1 MGGNLFPP
9 IFVCSK
15 ITAHH
20 PSSETT
26 RMKNTKVLLVV
37 ATIIAMTLCQ
47 FVIRAQVTA
56 PAVVEIQGQ
65 VRFAEGG
72 APAANVVVRL
82 ESYDGGGSISEA
94 FTDRLG
100 KFRFTGLPPA
110 QYSVRV
116 RQEGYRDAQ
125 QSVDM
130 TTISRGLVMIQLL
143 RDNSSSSTTT
153 TASGSIDA
161 NVPAAAQKEF
171 DKGVA
176 ALGEG
181 GKEKTE
187 FAVRCFEKAVSI
199 YPQFVEARLK
209 LGTAHMDLAQWE
221 KAEKSLLAT
230 IEVDAKAFNAYF
242 ALGEVYLRQNKVVD
256 AEKVLVQGLAIQDAS
271 YLGHLNLARVYW
283 EKAREIK
290 DLAQAK
296 PALEKSYEEVKRA
309 LTLNPNLAGAH
320 LLKGNL
326 LLRVSRISDAVVEF
340 TEYLRLE
347 PNGPFAAETR
357 ALVEKISHKKA
368 QKSQK

>member
-1 MGGNLFPP
+1 
-9 IFVCSK
+9 
-15 ITAHH
+15 
-20 PSSETT
+20 
-26 RMKNTKVLLVV
+26 
-37 ATIIAMTLCQ
+37 
-47 FVIRAQVTA
+47 
-56 PAVVEIQGQ
+56 
-65 VRFAEGG
+65 
-72 APAANVVVRL
+72 
-82 ESYDGGGSISEA
+82 
-94 FTDRLG
+94 
-100 KFRFTGLPPA
+100 
-110 QYSVRV
+110 VRV
-116 RQEGYRDAQ
+116 HQSGYRDAQ
-125 QSVDM
+125 QNVDM
-130 TTISRGLVMIQLL
+130 TTISRGLVMLQLL

-153 TASGSIDA
+153 AVSRSIDA
-161 NVPAAAQKEF
+161 KVPAAAQKEF

-187 FAVRCFEKAVSI
+187 FAARCFEKAVSI

-221 KAEKSLLAT
+221 KAEKALSAT

-242 ALGEVYLRQNKVVD
+242 ALGEVYLRQNKIVE

-283 EKAREIK
+283 EKARAIK

-309 LTLNPNLAGAH
+309 LTLNPELATAH

-326 LLRVSRISDAVVEF
+326 LLRVSRTNDAAVEF

-357 ALVEKISHKKA
+357 TLLDKIRHKEA
-368 QKSQK
+368 QKD

>member
-1 MGGNLFPP
+1 
-9 IFVCSK
+9 
-15 ITAHH
+15 
-20 PSSETT
+20 
-26 RMKNTKVLLVV
+26 
-37 ATIIAMTLCQ
+37 
-47 FVIRAQVTA
+47 
-56 PAVVEIQGQ
+56 VVEINGQ

-110 QYSVRV
+110 QYSVRI
-116 RQEGYRDAQ
+116 RQSGYRDAQ
-125 QSVDM
+125 QAVDM
-130 TTISRGLVMIQLL
+130 TTQSRGLVMLQLL
-143 RDNSSSSTTT
+143 RDSSSSSSSSM
-153 TASGSIDA
+153 SGSINA

-176 ALGEG
+176 ALAEG
-181 GKEKTE
+181 GKDKTVL
-187 FAVRCFEKAVSI
+187 AVRCFEKAVSI

-209 LGTAHMDLAQWE
+209 LGTAHMDLGEWE
-221 KAEKSLLAT
+221 KAEKELLAT
-230 IEVDAKAFNAYF
+230 IEVDGRAFNAFF
-242 ALGEVYLRQNKVVD
+242 ALGEVYLRQNKIAD

-283 EKAREIK
+283 EKARQVK

-296 PALEKSYEEVKRA
+296 PALEQSYEQVKRA
-309 LTLNPNLAGAH
+309 LTLNPDLASAH

-326 LLRVSRISDAVVEF
+326 LLRVSRPTDALLEF
-340 TEYLRLE
+340 SEYLRLE

-357 ALVEKISHKKA
+357 TLVEKIKKA
-368 QKSQK
+368 TSQTRE

>member
-1 MGGNLFPP
+1 MT
-9 IFVCSK
+9 S
-15 ITAHH
+15 
-20 PSSETT
+20 
-26 RMKNTKVLLVV
+26 TKLLLLAACVV
-37 ATIIAMTLCQ
+37 AMTLCQ
-47 FVIRAQVTA
+47 FVIRAQVQNSPT
-56 PAVVEIQGQ
+56 VVEIHGQ
-65 VRFAEGG
+65 VRFAQGG

-116 RQEGYRDAQ
+116 RQSGYLDAQ

-130 TTISRGLVMIQLL
+130 TTTARGLVMLQLS

-153 TASGSIDA
+153 VAGVVNA
-161 NVPAAAQKEF
+161 KVPAAAQKEF

-176 ALGEG
+176 ALAEG
-181 GKEKTE
+181 GKEKIT

-199 YPQFVEARLK
+199 YPAFVEARLK
-209 LGTAHMDLAQWE
+209 LGTAHMDLGEWL
-221 KAEKSLLAT
+221 KAEKELRAT
-230 IEVDAKAFNAYF
+230 IDVDAKAFNAFF
-242 ALGEVYLRQNKVVD
+242 ALGEVYLRQNKI
-256 AEKVLVQGLAIQDAS
+256 AEAETVLVQGLAIQDAS

-283 EKAREIK
+283 EKARAIK

-309 LTLNPNLAGAH
+309 LTLNPDLASAH

-326 LLRVSRISDAVVEF
+326 LLRVSRTADALVEF
-340 TEYLRLE
+340 GEYLRLE

-357 ALVEKISHKKA
+357 ALVDKIKKA
-368 QKSQK
+368 TSQSRG